1 MLLQNGD
8 VLDTGG
14 NINGPVGIHGLG
26 DKAIRWSVIMSGAKA
41 IAAGSSHSL
50 AIRPTGTLVAWGR
63 GYDTAP
69 MPILKEVMAVA
80 AGSRTTIAL
89 KHDDTLGSGIEGASP
104 DAWSSPTGN
113 DSLGAFDWRGPTR

>member
-8 VLDTGG
+8 VLGTGG

-26 DKAIRWSVIMSGAKA
+26 DKAIRWGVIMSGAKA

-50 AIRPTGTLVAWGR
+50 AIRSNGTLVAWGR
-63 GYDTAP
+63 GHDTAP

-89 KHDDTLGSGIEGASP
+89 KHDDTLWQWDRGGKPRRVEFP
-104 DAWSSPTGN
+104 DGK
-113 DSLGAFDWRGPTR
+113 

>member
-8 VLDTGG
+8 VLGTGG

-89 KHDDTLGSGIEGASP
+89 KHDDTLWQWDRGGKPRRVELP
-104 DAWSSPTGN
+104 DGK
-113 DSLGAFDWRGPTR
+113 